1 MLPVSAGNRPGNTP
15 AAERLEEIDDGVEE
29 HGEAQ
34 ENDGH
39 EEPVGDFEKKP
50 AFRDCTARVTGETLE
65 VALPVCYNDTYNR
78 CIGAAVSEGQERM
91 KICSFY

>member
-1 MLPVSAGNRPGNTP
+1 M
-15 AAERLEEIDDGVEE
+15 IY
-29 HGEAQ
+29 
-34 ENDGH
+34 
-39 EEPVGDFEKKP
+39 K
-50 AFRDCTARVTGETLE
+50 GETLE